1 VATKKPIDPDRDVGT
16 HQPAIRL
23 VLPAKTALSQAH
35 TPGTRPSTVTNA
47 IPLAQQLAEALR
59 AARTLMER
67 APTDITVMVELLRR
81 SHYTQHPDE
90 RDRLLWQRFL
100 ETRSTHARLEHAIR
114 VAREALEVERSAL
127 AEAQAEREALATR
140 PLPATIE
147 EEAAGTGPEAL
158 RHYQSLGVECQQ
170 RAAAIAELERL
181 LPAPEQTLGQLPDVT
196 IRILEAVVTVDREAF
211 VRRLRESSELEHLR
225 SRLERLRMMANTHAA
240 EIDEWSQ
247 RVGRPVR
254 VPRVIFPWPPPA
266 VWDTLLAEVVEPPQL
281 VWDDD
286 RRLPSA

>member
-1 VATKKPIDPDRDVGT
+1 MPRDPDA
-16 HQPAIRL
+16 AIR
-23 VLPAKTALSQAH
+23 
-35 TPGTRPSTVTNA
+35 
-47 IPLAQQLAEALR
+47 
-59 AARTLMER
+59 
-67 APTDITVMVELLRR
+67 DLRR
-81 SHYTQHPDE
+81 WYDRQHPAE

-114 VAREALEVERSAL
+114 VAREALDVERSAL
-127 AEAQAEREALATR
+127 IQAQAERETLATR

-181 LPAPEQTLGQLPDVT
+181 LAAHEQTLGQLPDVT
-196 IRILEAVVTVDREAF
+196 ARVLEAVVTVDREAF

-254 VPRVIFPWPPPA
+254 VPRIMFPWPSA
-266 VWDTLLAEVVEPPQL
+266 AIWDALLAEALEAPEL

-286 RRLPSA
+286 RRAT